1 MDNYT
6 LERLRLICQGEPS
19 SQLVEFCDNVWRKLQ
34 LGGGGGYL
42 SLEALSII
50 AALEDTEPPCDHD
63 YQTLEDESRLCF
75 KCDSRI
81 EPPPEEES
89 SSLTKKDIGQRV
101 IVRTFPEATGMKGV
115 FMGKGPGGRYFIKY
129 DDYPDDDDP
138 ILESP
143 DRVEGI
149 DG

>member
-101 IVRTFPEATGMKGV
+101 IVRTFPEATGLKGV

-143 DRVEGI
+143 DRVEVI

>member
-81 EPPPEEES
+81 EPPPQDES

-143 DRVEGI
+143 DRVEVI

>member
-101 IVRTFPEATGMKGV
+101 IVRTFPEATGMKGG

-143 DRVEGI
+143 DRVEVI

>member
-143 DRVEGI
+143 DRVEVI